1 MKVVTPKQQTTQL
14 TKQLTAL
21 NNGIAAALE
30 WIEQTRDRTPRLDL
44 EADGLALRLRRHRRQ
59 LHGMANSLA
68 RDNSLALYG
77 HSQPGKAWLLK
88 EMVADAQGHLVTTL
102 GGKQLEWFSHINPG
116 HQDYGVVTRFSHT
129 AEVKSAA
136 WPVTISLFNEG
147 EVTRMMLA
155 AWRQQPG
162 TPPTSQAI
170 DNALSQ
176 LQRHRQSEPVAGLD
190 SDELVALWQ
199 WSARHDAQH
208 NALFDRHFWPQALE
222 LAPWLSVDDR
232 ARLFALLWA
241 EDDTLT
247 EAWRQLVHQL
257 HQWKLATR
265 VMAPLSLLVDESQLP
280 AELLINPQAA
290 DGFGQSQDRQ
300 LEICPMNG
308 NRMGKPQPVALAT
321 LLLLS
326 RELLIPLD
334 TPPRQAIFDQ
344 ADMLDI
350 PAWGEPEDEDT
361 RFERRRSQQRNPLAA
376 RLMAARRAL
385 FLSSYA
391 ERRAIDLILV
401 CNAASERADA
411 ATAGKLLG
419 DWASQQPAAEK
430 PRLLWSITRHDA
442 RHRQQHSVDEAVQ
455 RRVGQPG
462 SDWGTML
469 VEDRAGVDRMAS
481 WLEAE
486 IRPETSRQQ
495 LAEQLTALQQEI
507 AETLFANWL
516 QADATPQQA
525 EQKQQIANRLLKALQ
540 HRTGLH
546 GELLERLQPS
556 REALRQLWLQPERQH
571 VAAAAGPQQQHFGIG
586 FEFDLF
592 NDAPVTT
599 PSQPGRDAA
608 DDESQFARQVQR
620 FWLQHLR
627 ALPDSSSLLS
637 LLDVDKTTL
646 TQLIEELID
655 ASFRLDIAGA
665 LQRALSEHELPGGN
679 REAKADR
686 QVSRALTVL
695 GDFVAWLG
703 FSQLPEAQ
711 RPASRVNPGQ
721 PIFARPPGPSVTFGQ
736 ASRLTKLSATP
747 ANNTA
752 FYIYDWLVGLDRL
765 IVDNNG
771 YASGR
776 ELDAAA
782 RNALADIVRQF
793 APVKRF

>member
-1 MKVVTPKQQTTQL
+1 
-14 TKQLTAL
+14 
-21 NNGIAAALE
+21 
-30 WIEQTRDRTPRLDL
+30 
-44 EADGLALRLRRHRRQ
+44 
-59 LHGMANSLA
+59 
-68 RDNSLALYG
+68 
-77 HSQPGKAWLLK
+77 
-88 EMVADAQGHLVTTL
+88 
-102 GGKQLEWFSHINPG
+102 
-116 HQDYGVVTRFSHT
+116 
-129 AEVKSAA
+129 
-136 WPVTISLFNEG
+136 
-147 EVTRMMLA
+147 
-155 AWRQQPG
+155 
-162 TPPTSQAI
+162 
-170 DNALSQ
+170 
-176 LQRHRQSEPVAGLD
+176 
-190 SDELVALWQ
+190 
-199 WSARHDAQH
+199 
-208 NALFDRHFWPQALE
+208 
-222 LAPWLSVDDR
+222 
-232 ARLFALLWA
+232 
-241 EDDTLT
+241 
-247 EAWRQLVHQL
+247 
-257 HQWKLATR
+257 
-265 VMAPLSLLVDESQLP
+265 
-280 AELLINPQAA
+280 
-290 DGFGQSQDRQ
+290 
-300 LEICPMNG
+300 
-308 NRMGKPQPVALAT
+308 
-321 LLLLS
+321 
-326 RELLIPLD
+326 
-334 TPPRQAIFDQ
+334 
-344 ADMLDI
+344 
-350 PAWGEPEDEDT
+350 
-361 RFERRRSQQRNPLAA
+361 
-376 RLMAARRAL
+376 
-385 FLSSYA
+385 
-391 ERRAIDLILV
+391 
-401 CNAASERADA
+401 
-411 ATAGKLLG
+411 
-419 DWASQQPAAEK
+419 
-430 PRLLWSITRHDA
+430 
-442 RHRQQHSVDEAVQ
+442 
-455 RRVGQPG
+455 
-462 SDWGTML
+462 

>member
-14 TKQLTAL
+14 SKQFTAL
-21 NNGIAAALE
+21 NNGIAAALS
-30 WIEQTRDRTPRLDL
+30 WIDQTRERVPRLDL

-59 LHGMANSLA
+59 LQGMANSLT
-68 RDNSLALYG
+68 RENSLALYG
-77 HSQPGKAWLLK
+77 HSQQGKAWLLK
-88 EMVADAQGHLVTTL
+88 EMVADAQGHLVTML

-116 HQDYGVVTRFSHT
+116 HEDYGVVTRFSHT

-136 WPVTISLFNEG
+136 WPISLTLFNEG
-147 EVTRMMLA
+147 EITRMMLA
-155 AWRQQPG
+155 AWRQHAG
-162 TPPTSQAI
+162 TPLTSQTI
-170 DNALSQ
+170 DNTLNQ
-176 LQRHRQSEPVAGLD
+176 LQRHRQSEPVPGLD

-199 WSARHDAQH
+199 WSACHDAQH

-241 EDDTLT
+241 EESELT
-247 EAWRQLVHQL
+247 DAWRHLVHQL

-280 AELLINPQAA
+280 AELLIGPQAA
-290 DGFGQSQDRQ
+290 DGFAQPHDPQ
-300 LEICPMNG
+300 LEICPMYG
-308 NRMGKPQPVALAT
+308 NRMGKQQQVPLAT
-321 LLLLS
+321 LLLLT

-350 PAWGEPEDEDT
+350 PAFGEPDDEDT

-376 RLMAARRAL
+376 RLMAARRVL

-391 ERRAIDLILV
+391 DRRAIDLMLI
-401 CNAASERADA
+401 CTAASERADA
-411 ATAGKLLG
+411 AMAGKLLS
-419 DWASQQPAAEK
+419 DWASQQPPAEK

-442 RHRQQHSVDEAVQ
+442 RHRQQHNVDEAVQ

-469 VEDRAGVDRMAS
+469 VEDRAGIDRMAS

-486 IRPETSRQQ
+486 IRPENSLQQ
-495 LAEQLTALQQEI
+495 LGTQLSQLRSELT
-507 AETLFANWL
+507 ETLFASWL
-516 QADATPQQA
+516 QAEASPQQA
-525 EQKQQIANRLLKALQ
+525 EEKQQIANRLLKSLQ

-556 REALRQLWLQPERQH
+556 REALRQLWLQPEQQSL
-571 VAAAAGPQQQHFGIG
+571 AAAAGPQLQHFGIG

-592 NDAPVTT
+592 NEAPVTQT
-599 PSQPGRDAA
+599 SQPNRAAA

-627 ALPDSSSLLS
+627 ALPDNNNLLS

-646 TQLIEELID
+646 ALLVEELIN

-665 LQRALSEHELPGGN
+665 LQRALTDHELPGGN

-686 QVSRALTVL
+686 QVSRAMTVL

-703 FSQLPEAQ
+703 FSRLPEAQ
-711 RPASRVNPGQ
+711 RPVSRVNPGQ
-721 PIFARPPGPSVTFGQ
+721 PIFAKPPTPAVTFGQ

-776 ELDAAA
+776 ELDGPA
-782 RNALADIVRQF
+782 RQALSQIVHQLSL
-793 APVKRF
+793 